1 MTSGFGAVP
10 DELRQAAGQIGGV
23 IRNVADL
30 VWQGPSGDYGHAG
43 VQTGWGQFIDDM
55 KKSVQNLHD
64 KADEHGI
71 GLKGAASAY
80 EEQDSGVGQ
89 LVGGIG
95 ELIDSAGSS
104 ASGFINPSVAGN
116 IGGSVGSI
124 ASRLNPEGDGSEGA
138 LY

>member
-1 MTSGFGAVP
+1 MTSGFGTVP

-23 IRNVADL
+23 IREAADL

-43 VQTGWGQFIDDM
+43 VQQGWGQFIDDM

-64 KADEHGI
+64 KADDHGI
-71 GLKGAASAY
+71 DLKGAASAY
-80 EEQDSGVGQ
+80 EEQDSGVGR

-95 ELIDSAGSS
+95 ELVDSAGSS
-104 ASGFINPSVAGN
+104 GFVNPAVTKGL
-116 IGGSVGSI
+116 GGAVGSI
-124 ASRLNPEGDGSEGA
+124 ASRLDGDGPEGA